1 MRIVNLLHIKNG
13 IPQSI
18 DSFPI
23 NEEQLSDDEKQDI
36 VNEVEEL
43 FIEKIE
49 KFVPNLSDEDRDG
62 YLDDGFFSDERQ
74 NEIYIIWSN
83 SVNE

>member
-1 MRIVNLLHIKNG
+1 MRIVNIVRIKSG
-13 IPQSI
+13 IPMGI

-23 NEEQLSDDEKQDI
+23 LEEQLSEDV

-43 FIEKIE
+43 FIEKVE
-49 KFVPNLSDEDRDG
+49 KFVPNLSDEDRDA
-62 YLDDGFFSDERQ
+62 YLEDGFFSDEIG
-74 NEIYIIWSN
+74 NEIYIIWSD

>member
-1 MRIVNLLHIKNG
+1 MRIVNIVRVKSG
-13 IPQSI
+13 IPMNI

-23 NEEQLSDDEKQDI
+23 LEEQLSEDV

-43 FIEKIE
+43 FIEMVE
-49 KFVPNLSDEDRDG
+49 KFVPNLSDEDRDA
-62 YLDDGFFSDERQ
+62 YLEDGFFSDEIG
-74 NEIYIIWSN
+74 NEIYIIWSD

>member
-13 IPQSI
+13 IPQTI

-23 NEEQLSDDEKQDI
+23 YEEQLSEDI

-49 KFVPNLSDEDRDG
+49 KFVPNLSDEDRET
-62 YLDDGFFSDERQ
+62 YLEDGFFSDERE
-74 NEIYIIWSN
+74 NEIYIIWSD

>member
-1 MRIVNLLHIKNG
+1 MRIVNILQIKNG

-23 NEEQLSDDEKQDI
+23 LEEQLSEDV

-43 FIEKIE
+43 FIEKVE
-49 KFVPNLSDEDRDG
+49 KFVPNLSDEDRDA
-62 YLDDGFFSDERQ
+62 YLEDGFFSDEIG
-74 NEIYIIWSN
+74 NEIYIIWSD

>member
-1 MRIVNLLHIKNG
+1 MRIVNIVRVRNG
-13 IPQSI
+13 IPMNI

-23 NEEQLSDDEKQDI
+23 LEEQLSEDV

-43 FIEKIE
+43 FIEKVE
-49 KFVPNLSDEDRDG
+49 EFVPNLSDEDRDA
-62 YLDDGFFSDERQ
+62 YLEDGFFSDEIG
-74 NEIYIIWSN
+74 NEIYIIWSD

>member
-1 MRIVNLLHIKNG
+1 MRIVNIVRVKSG
-13 IPQSI
+13 IPMNI

-23 NEEQLSDDEKQDI
+23 LEEQLSEDV

-43 FIEKIE
+43 FIEMVE
-49 KFVPNLSDEDRDG
+49 KFVPNLSDEDRDA
-62 YLDDGFFSDERQ
+62 YLEDGFFSDEIG